1 MTIVKNQAIQTA
13 LVGDW
18 KTAIILNKELL
29 VENPNDIETLNRL
42 AFAFSV
48 VGKTKDAKST
58 YQKVLELDNQN
69 PIALKNLKRL
79 TQSNVKNISNNHQSP
94 FLAGQIDT
102 MFIEESGKTKIIELV
117 NITTPKT
124 ITRLMTGELLNLR
137 IKRFKIF
144 VLDRENEYIGM
155 LPDDIGR
162 RLIKFLKGGNNYE
175 AYIKCV
181 ENHRVTIFIKETKR
195 SARFKNQPSFIFP
208 HKSQLVL
215 EKNSSSNQGA
225 VKQKNNKNDNSK
237 NKNINL
243 DDDLDQEDEEELS

>member
-18 KTAIILNKELL
+18 NTAITLNQELL

-48 VGKTKDAKST
+48 VGKTKDAKNT
-58 YQKVLELDNQN
+58 YQKVLALDNQN
-69 PIALKNLKRL
+69 PIALKNLRRL
-79 TQSNVKNISNNHQSP
+79 MESNIKNVSNNHQPP
-94 FLAGQIDT
+94 FITGQMDA

-117 NITTPKT
+117 NIATPKT
-124 ITRLMTGELLNLR
+124 ITRLMTGGLLNLR
-137 IKRFKIF
+137 IKRLKVFA
-144 VLDRENEYIGM
+144 LDRENEYIGM

-175 AYIKCV
+175 AYIKSV
-181 ENHRVTIFIKETKR
+181 ENHRITIFIKETKR

-215 EKNSSSNQGA
+215 EKNSNSGQLSA
-225 VKQKNNKNDNSK
+225 KQKNNKNDNVKS
-237 NKNINL
+237 KNINL
-243 DDDLDQEDEEELS
+243 EDDLDQEEEEFS